1 LEIEAPAIVLVE
13 AKRDSL
19 NSGIGQCIAEM
30 IAAQRFNQQNDIPI
44 PTIYGATT
52 SGTAWR
58 FLKLEGLVVTIDLT
72 DYALT
77 PIDRLLGMLAWMVE
91 KG

>member
-19 NSGIGQCIAEM
+19 NSGIGQCMAEM
-30 IAAQRFNQQNDIPI
+30 IAAQRFNLQNDIPACS
-44 PTIYGATT
+44 IYGATT

-58 FLKLEGLVVTIDLT
+58 FLKLEGTVVTIDLT
-72 DYALT
+72 DYPLQ
-77 PIDRLLGMLAWMVE
+77 PIERLLGMLTWMVE
-91 KG
+91 QG